1 MINPMAFQQ
10 ALANPQMMQSLQQQ
24 FQQFTQQL
32 RGGYSMPMNPQQLV
46 QQKLANGEMTQSQFE
61 QLRGMANAMM
71 GVQY

>member
-32 RGGYSMPMNPQQLV
+32 QGGYSMPMNPQQLV

>member
-32 RGGYSMPMNPQQLV
+32 QGGGAMPMNPQQLV
-46 QQKLANGEMTQSQFE
+46 QQKLANGEMSQSQFE
-61 QLRGMANAMM
+61 QLRTMANTMM